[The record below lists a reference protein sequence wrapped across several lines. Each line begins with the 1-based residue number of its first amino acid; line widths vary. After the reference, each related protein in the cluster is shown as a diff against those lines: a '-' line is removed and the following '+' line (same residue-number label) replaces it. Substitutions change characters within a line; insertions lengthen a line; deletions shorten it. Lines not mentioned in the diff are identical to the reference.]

1 MKLELDVALGAP
13 ILFHVGSLPVSST
26 MIWQV
31 LIAAWLVWF
40 FVKLLRNWQDI
51 PSRLQAAVELLVE
64 AGVHTLTD
72 IIGHKGRA
80 QQIFPFAM
88 TIFVYVM
95 ICNLLPVILP
105 VNAFSVPAS
114 DGSMTALIRS
124 PMADYN
130 QTLIFALI
138 SVTIMQFSFIMV
150 NGLRAYVGKF
160 FNFAGPIDFFLGLM
174 DIVGEIAKILSLSF
188 RLFGN
193 IFAGEVLTMI
203 ILLLLPFALPLP
215 FVFLGVFTAV
225 IQAFVFALLSAVFI
239 GQALTPLQSESKS
252 AS

>member
-1 MKLELDVALGAP
+1 MKLDLDVALGAP
-13 ILFHVGSLPVSST
+13 ILFHFGSLPVSSA

-31 LIAAWLVWF
+31 LIAALLMWF
-40 FVKLLRNWQDI
+40 FVKLVRGWQDI

-64 AGVHTLTD
+64 TGVHTLTD

-95 ICNLLPVILP
+95 TCNLLPVILP
-105 VNAFSVPAS
+105 VNAFSVPVS
-114 DGSMTALIRS
+114 DGTMTALFRA

-130 QTLIFALI
+130 QTLVFALI
-138 SVTIMQFSFIMV
+138 SVTIMQFSFIMM
-150 NGLRAYVGKF
+150 NGLKAYVFKF
-160 FNFAGPIDFFLGLM
+160 FNFSSPIGFFLGLM
-174 DIVGEIAKILSLSF
+174 DIVGEVAKILSLSF

-203 ILLLLPFALPLP
+203 ILLLLPAVLPIP
-215 FVFLGVFTAV
+215 FIFLGVFTAV

-239 GQALTPLQSESKS
+239 GQALLPAHSDE
-252 AS
+252 ASSS